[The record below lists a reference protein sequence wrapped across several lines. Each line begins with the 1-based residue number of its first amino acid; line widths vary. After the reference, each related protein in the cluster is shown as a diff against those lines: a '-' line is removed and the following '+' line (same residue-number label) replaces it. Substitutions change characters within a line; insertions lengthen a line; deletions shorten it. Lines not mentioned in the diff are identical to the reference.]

1 MEKKSKKSSLPYWI
15 ISRKKVLSHVFF
27 ETISITIIFHLFY
40 DLIEIKANSFNY
52 FLLSFTNIIWIT
64 ISYLLGRFSRTNKEY
79 KYYKSIRSFLNIVLC
94 LILTSIINF
103 LSYRI
108 LDNFF
113 PISINL
119 ANYNNFLILNT
130 IACFI
135 IETIINGT
143 FKFKK
148 NNLKKTW
155 LFIGSEERANK
166 LIKFCNNEIINSEI
180 IKIKSR
186 DNLLSLNKLIS
197 GLIIENIKDIDKDLE
212 KEINIL
218 FDNGTTS
225 LSIIE
230 WCEVFLQRYPPN
242 ILNDFEFKT
251 ANLFIDTKLFQLRI
265 KRLLD
270 FIFSVLILL
279 ITIPLIILCG
289 FIIKIQDG
297 GPIFYSQVRT
307 GLKGK
312 HFKILKLRTMRI
324 DAEKSGFQW
333 ATANDK
339 RITYFGRFLRKFRID
354 ELPQLIN
361 VIKGELSLIGP
372 RPERPEIDSEIKSK
386 ISHYQI
392 RNIIKPGLSGWA
404 QVNYPYGASLKDAEN
419 KLSYDLFY
427 IINFNLILDLL
438 IAIKT
443 IKLISNAEGSEPSIK

>member
-1 MEKKSKKSSLPYWI
+1 MEKKSKKSSLPFWI

-186 DNLLSLNKLIS
+186 DNLLSLNKRIS

-242 ILNDFEFKT
+242 IINDFEFKT

-443 IKLISNAEGSEPSIK
+443 IKLISNAEGSEPSI

>member
-1 MEKKSKKSSLPYWI
+1 MEKKSLPYWI
-15 ISRKKVLSHVFF
+15 TSRKKVLSHVFF
-27 ETISITIIFHLFY
+27 ETISITIIFNLFN
-40 DLIEIKANSFNY
+40 DLIEIEANSFNY
-52 FLLSFTNIIWIT
+52 FLLFYTNVIWIT
-64 ISYLLGRFSRTNKEY
+64 ISYLLGRFSQTKKEY
-79 KYYKSIRSFLNIVLC
+79 KYYETIRSFLNIVLC
-94 LILTSIINF
+94 LVLTSIINF
-103 LSYRI
+103 LSYKI
-108 LDNFF
+108 LDNFYPLF
-113 PISINL
+113 INL
-119 ANYNNFLILNT
+119 ANYNNFLIINT

-135 IETIINGT
+135 IETLINDT
-143 FKFKK
+143 FKFKQYS
-148 NNLKKTW
+148 LKKTW
-155 LFIGSEERANK
+155 LFIGSKETNNT
-166 LIKFCNNEIINSEI
+166 LIDFFNNEIRNSEI
-180 IKIKSR
+180 INIKSR
-186 DNLLSLNKLIS
+186 DNLLSLNKVIS
-197 GLIIENIKDIDKDLE
+197 GLIVENIKDIDSDLE

-218 FDNGTTS
+218 LDAGTPK

-230 WCEVFLQRYPPN
+230 WCEVFLQRYPSN
-242 ILNDFEFKT
+242 LINDIEFKT
-251 ANLFIDTKLFQLRI
+251 TNLFIDTKLFQLRI

-270 FIFSVLILL
+270 FIFSILILL

-312 HFKILKLRTMRI
+312 NFKIIKLRTMRI

-339 RITYFGRFLRKFRID
+339 RITYIGRFLRKFRID

-386 ISHYQI
+386 ISNYQI

-427 IINFNLILDLL
+427 IRNFNLILDLL

-443 IKLISNAEGSEPSIK
+443 IKLISNAAGSEPSN

>member
-242 ILNDFEFKT
+242 IINDFEFKT